1 MVSHRSPLA
10 GLLRLAGA
18 LCLGAG
24 AAGAAERT
32 PPHLCPENAPEG
44 VRLPPRPG
52 CGTERPKPTSADA
65 QGFRDLGGVKLR
77 VGGRVGAEY
86 GIGR

>member
-1 MVSHRSPLA
+1 MIRPRSPLVV
-10 GLLRLAGA
+10 LLWLAGV
-18 LCLGAG
+18 LS
-24 AAGAAERT
+24 AGAAERT

-44 VRLPPRPG
+44 VRLPPQPG
-52 CGTERPKPTSADA
+52 CGSARPTPAAPDA
-65 QGFRDLGGVKLR
+65 QLHPAEVAKALR

>member
-1 MVSHRSPLA
+1 MIRPRSPLVV
-10 GLLRLAGA
+10 LLWLAGV
-18 LCLGAG
+18 LS
-24 AAGAAERT
+24 AGAAERT

-44 VRLPPRPG
+44 VRLPPQPG
-52 CGTERPKPTSADA
+52 CGSARPTPAAPDA

>member
-1 MVSHRSPLA
+1 
-10 GLLRLAGA
+10 
-18 LCLGAG
+18 
-24 AAGAAERT
+24 
-32 PPHLCPENAPEG
+32 
-44 VRLPPRPG
+44 VRLPPQPG
-52 CGTERPKPTSADA
+52 CGSARPTPAAPDA